1 MPVVLGL
8 VSVFVPRAAPAGS
21 FCTASPEAA
30 ASLES
35 GEVAVALR
43 ETEGSNV
50 KEGCALGVI
59 EAPLEQVFAVL
70 DDPARFGEF
79 MPHVQVSEVEPG
91 DDGDVLNHQVLDL
104 PFPIRNRH
112 YTIRLE
118 TNHSEE
124 HPDRLEI
131 AWTYVPGSGN
141 VEENEGTWTLLRL
154 SANRTLAVY
163 RVYTDPG
170 GLIPKWALNRVTR
183 RTLPE
188 VIEAIRRRVADLFSE
203 AAPTSSVEPAGR

>member
-1 MPVVLGL
+1 MIVASGEAV
-8 VSVFVPRAAPAGS
+8 AGS
-21 FCTASPEAA
+21 FCAASSEVA
-30 ASLES
+30 ASLDE
-35 GEVAVALR
+35 GEVAVSLKESAD
-43 ETEGSNV
+43 SNV

-59 EAPLEQVFAVL
+59 EAPMEQVFAVL
-70 DDPARFGEF
+70 DDPARYGEF
-79 MPHVQVSEVEPG
+79 MPHVQLSEVEPAE
-91 DDGDVLNHQVLDL
+91 DGDVLNHQVLDL
-104 PFPIRNRH
+104 PFPIRNRY

-118 TNHSEE
+118 THRREE

-141 VEENEGTWTLLRL
+141 VKENEGAWTLVRL

-203 AAPTSSVEPAGR
+203 AAASSRAEHAGR